1 MSSRIRRKEHLAA
14 LQNYTEDV
22 CCILDTLGRKKL
34 AKWLRDEFASNPAAS
49 ALMSNY
55 LQEGS
60 TAEVAAT
67 ELLSAIKRDKYTITD
82 W

>member
-1 MSSRIRRKEHLAA
+1 MSARTRRKEYLAA
-14 LQNYTEDV
+14 LQDYTEDV
-22 CCILDTLGRKKL
+22 CCILDRRDREKL

-49 ALMSNY
+49 ALMSSY
-55 LQEGS
+55 FEDGS
-60 TAEVAAT
+60 SAEKAAT